1 MAHGCEE
8 SLRSSGGQEGLA
20 VGSVARGERREE
32 LRHRVESARALE
44 VPREQSRSH
53 LRHLRLAQ
61 ALLHV
66 VIAGEGGEEDCA
78 RPADTR
84 VGHVA
89 AEQANGLI
97 KGPKVHEGLAGLV
110 GAGDARESEQQGRRA
125 PGGRRPRLRLR
136 ASVVPPNLR
145 HEQRKHACLHRAA
158 RAVESLVD
166 LLARVVLERE
176 RAQDGAGGED
186 YGVVSRVGVEGS
198 CSG

>member
-1 MAHGCEE
+1 MHRASKGEHADSMRGVWLGLCGARTLVEEEPGAVLGAHSEVSARETAALVEPCVAGVMAHGCEE

-97 KGPKVHEGLAGLV
+97 KGPKVHEGLAYE
-110 GAGDARESEQQGRRA
+110 GDVMWTA
-125 PGGRRPRLRLR
+125 L
-136 ASVVPPNLR
+136 
-145 HEQRKHACLHRAA
+145 
-158 RAVESLVD
+158 
-166 LLARVVLERE
+166 
-176 RAQDGAGGED
+176 
-186 YGVVSRVGVEGS
+186 
-198 CSG
+198 